1 MSQFELEH
9 LAIMEEGILL
19 YNAQKYWEC
28 HEDLEHHWLEE
39 PGPLRNIYWAVI
51 QVAAAMIHYREGN
64 LVGARGLI
72 FKAKQKFERTEQ
84 FNIESE
90 LLKSELSWDELKSL
104 VRAVPPESQLSDFK
118 NIYEFRFKDPSLWK
132 RK

>member
-39 PGPLRNIYWAVI
+39 PGPLRNVYWAVI

-90 LLKSELSWDELKSL
+90 LLQSELSWEELKSL
-104 VRAVPPESQLSDFK
+104 VRAVPAESQLSDFK
-118 NIYEFRFKDPSLWK
+118 KLYDFRFKDPSLWK